1 MSGSES
7 QSEVTKGVEA
17 GGPRGV
23 NGIEPRPRPR
33 ARPARR
39 GFDLRDFFIPAREW
53 VRGESLAN
61 TRKFG
66 NLCYDI

>member
-17 GGPRGV
+17 GGGG
-23 NGIEPRPRPR
+23 GIEARPRPR

-61 TRKFG
+61 TR
-66 NLCYDI
+66 

>member
-23 NGIEPRPRPR
+23 SGIEARPRPRPRPRPR

-61 TRKFG
+61 TR
-66 NLCYDI
+66 

>member
-1 MSGSES
+1 MCGSES

-17 GGPRGV
+17 GGGGGV
-23 NGIEPRPRPR
+23 NGIEPRPRPRPRPR

-61 TRKFG
+61 TR
-66 NLCYDI
+66 